1 MSGPDTASG
10 GAAVAELFSLDGRV
24 AIVTGASGGLGRRFA
39 ETLAKAGAK
48 VALAARHTERL
59 SELAAEIEAF
69 GGEALPV
76 AVDVTDPAAIAR
88 AVAAAEAGLG
98 PISILV
104 NNAGI
109 VVDKPLLETEE
120 ADWDRVLDTNLKGAW
135 LMAREVAGR
144 MAKAGGGGRIINI
157 ASILGQTAAGR
168 VHGYAASKAALI
180 HLTRTMAVELARY
193 GIRVNAIA
201 PGYVET
207 DLNRDFLAGPAGE
220 SLVKRVPLRR
230 FARPEDLDAVLLLLA
245 SEAGSYMTGSTVTVD
260 GGLGLS
266 AL

>member
-1 MSGPDTASG
+1 MSGPDSAG
-10 GAAVAELFSLDGRV
+10 GAAVSELFSLDGQV
-24 AIVTGASGGLGRRFA
+24 AIVTGASGGLGRGFA
-39 ETLAKAGAK
+39 RTLAKAGAK
-48 VALAARHTERL
+48 VALAARRAERL
-59 SELAAEIEAF
+59 SESAAEIEAF
-69 GGEALPV
+69 GGQALPV
-76 AVDVTDPAAIAR
+76 AVDVTDPG
-88 AVAAAEAGLG
+88 AVAEAVEAAEARLG

-109 VVDKPLLETEE
+109 AVDKPLLETEE

-144 MAKAGGGGRIINI
+144 MAKDGGGGRIINV
-157 ASILGQTAAGR
+157 ASILGQTAAAR

-180 HLTRTMAVELARY
+180 HLTRTMAVELARH

-201 PGYVET
+201 PGYIET
-207 DLNRDFLAGPAGE
+207 DLNRDFLAGAAGK

-230 FARPEDLDAVLLLLA
+230 FGRPEDLDAVLLLLA
-245 SEAGSYMTGSTVTVD
+245 SEAGGYLTGSTVTVD
-260 GGLGLS
+260 GGLSLS

>member
-1 MSGPDTASG
+1 MSGPEPAGG
-10 GAAVAELFSLDGRV
+10 GATIAKMFSLAGQV

-39 ETLAKAGAK
+39 RTLAKAGAK
-48 VALAARHTERL
+48 VALAARRAGPL
-59 SELAAEIEAF
+59 SELAAEIEAS
-69 GGEALPV
+69 GGEAL
-76 AVDVTDPAAIAR
+76 AVVLDVTDSAAVAEGI
-88 AVAAAEAGLG
+88 AAAEAGLG

-109 VVDKPLLETEE
+109 VIDKPLLETGE

-144 MAKAGGGGRIINI
+144 MAKTGGGRIINI
-157 ASILGQTAAGR
+157 ASILGQTATGR
-168 VHGYAASKAALI
+168 VHSYAASKAALI
-180 HLTRTMAVELARY
+180 HLTKTMAVELARY
-193 GIRVNAIA
+193 SIRVNAIA

-207 DLNRDFLAGPAGE
+207 DLNRDFLAGPTGE

-245 SEAGSYMTGSTVTVD
+245 SEASSYMTGSIVTVD
-260 GGLGLS
+260 GGLSLS

>member
-1 MSGPDTASG
+1 MSDPEPASG
-10 GAAVAELFSLDGRV
+10 GAAIAELFSLDGQV
-24 AIVTGASGGLGRRFA
+24 AIVTGASGGLGWRFA
-39 ETLAKAGAK
+39 RTLAKAGAK
-48 VALAARHTERL
+48 VALAARRAGPL
-59 SELAAEIEAF
+59 SELAAELEAS
-69 GGEALPV
+69 GGEAL
-76 AVDVTDPAAIAR
+76 AVVLDVTDPAAAADGI
-88 AVAAAEAGLG
+88 AAAEAAPG

-144 MAKAGGGGRIINI
+144 MATTGGGGRIINI
-157 ASILGQTAAGR
+157 ASILGQTATGR

-180 HLTRTMAVELARY
+180 HLTKTLAIELARY

-207 DLNRDFLAGPAGE
+207 DLNRDFLAGPTGE

-245 SEAGSYMTGSTVTVD
+245 SEASSYMTGSIVTVD
-260 GGLGLS
+260 GGLSLS

>member
-1 MSGPDTASG
+1 MSGPDATGG
-10 GAAVAELFSLDGRV
+10 GASISELFSLDGQV

-39 ETLAKAGAK
+39 RTLAKAGAK
-48 VALAARHTERL
+48 VALAARRAERL
-59 SELAAEIEAF
+59 SELAASIEAS
-69 GGEALPV
+69 GGEAL
-76 AVDVTDPAAIAR
+76 AVVLDVTDPAAIADGI
-88 AVAAAEAGLG
+88 AAAEAGLG

-144 MAKAGGGGRIINI
+144 MAKTGGGGRIINI
-157 ASILGQTAAGR
+157 ASILGQTATGR
-168 VHGYAASKAALI
+168 VHSYAASKAALI
-180 HLTRTMAVELARY
+180 HLTRTLAVELARY
-193 GIRVNAIA
+193 SIRVNAIA

-245 SEAGSYMTGSTVTVD
+245 SEASSYMTGSTVTVD
-260 GGLGLS
+260 GGLSLS

>member
-1 MSGPDTASG
+1 MSGPDTAGG
-10 GAAVAELFSLDGRV
+10 GAAMSELFSLDGQV

-39 ETLAKAGAK
+39 RTLAKAGAK
-48 VALAARHTERL
+48 VALGARRAERL
-59 SELAAEIEAF
+59 SALAAEIEAS
-69 GGEALPV
+69 GGEAV
-76 AVDVTDPAAIAR
+76 AVVLDVTDPAAIAKAIA
-88 AVAAAEAGLG
+88 AVEAGLG

-144 MAKAGGGGRIINI
+144 MAKTGGGGRIINI
-157 ASILGQTAAGR
+157 ASILGQTATGR
-168 VHGYAASKAALI
+168 VHSYAASKAALI
-180 HLTRTMAVELARY
+180 HLTRTLAVDLARY

-230 FARPEDLDAVLLLLA
+230 FARPEELDAVLLLLA
-245 SEAGSYMTGSTVTVD
+245 SEAGSYMTGSIVTVD
-260 GGLGLS
+260 GGLSLS

>member
-1 MSGPDTASG
+1 MSGPDTAG
-10 GAAVAELFSLDGRV
+10 GGSTMSELFSLDGQV
-24 AIVTGASGGLGRRFA
+24 AIVTGASGGLGWRFA
-39 ETLAKAGAK
+39 RTLAKAGAK
-48 VALAARHTERL
+48 VALAARRAERL
-59 SELAAEIEAF
+59 SELAAEIEAS
-69 GGEALPV
+69 GGQAV
-76 AVDVTDPAAIAR
+76 AVVLDVTDPAAVAEGI
-88 AVAAAEAGLG
+88 AAAEAGLG

-144 MAKAGGGGRIINI
+144 MAKTGGGGRIINI
-157 ASILGQTAAGR
+157 ASILGQTATGR

-180 HLTRTMAVELARY
+180 HLTRTLAVDLARY
-193 GIRVNAIA
+193 SIRVNAIA

-207 DLNRDFLAGPAGE
+207 DLNRDFLAGPTGE

-245 SEAGSYMTGSTVTVD
+245 SDAGSYMTGSIVTVD
-260 GGLGLS
+260 GGLSLS

>member
-1 MSGPDTASG
+1 MS
-10 GAAVAELFSLDGRV
+10 ELFSLDGQV
-24 AIVTGASGGLGRRFA
+24 AIVTGASGGLGWRFA

-48 VALAARHTERL
+48 VALAARRAERL
-59 SELAAEIEAF
+59 SELAASIEAA
-69 GGEALPV
+69 GGEAL
-76 AVDVTDPAAIAR
+76 AVVLDVTDPAAIAEGI
-88 AVAAAEAGLG
+88 AAAEAGLG

-144 MAKAGGGGRIINI
+144 MAKTGGGGRIINI
-157 ASILGQTAAGR
+157 ASILGQTATGR
-168 VHGYAASKAALI
+168 VHSYAASKAALI

-193 GIRVNAIA
+193 SIRVNAIA

-207 DLNRDFLAGPAGE
+207 DLNRDFLAGPTGE

-245 SEAGSYMTGSTVTVD
+245 SDAGSYMTGSIVTVD
-260 GGLGLS
+260 GGLSLS